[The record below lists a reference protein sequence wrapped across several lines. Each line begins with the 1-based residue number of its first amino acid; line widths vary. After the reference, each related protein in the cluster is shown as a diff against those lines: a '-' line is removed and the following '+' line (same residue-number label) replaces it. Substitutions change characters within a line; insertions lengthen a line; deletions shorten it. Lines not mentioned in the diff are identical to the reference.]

1 MARLLDRVDRAL
13 AGIETPLNLIGGVF
27 ILALAALGIAQVVM
41 RAVMGAPIMGYIDI
55 VEQGTAVF
63 AFLGLAYTQRT
74 GGHIRMELVLQ
85 YLPRPVLW
93 PVELVNTLFAAVIVA
108 ILLPGAWQHFERA
121 YRIGDSTMSI
131 GLPTWPTRLLVA
143 LALGLLLVRLLV
155 QLWGFLRLSFAPRSE
170 PVAVPL
176 PANAA
181 ELAAEEVASASVEED
196 RR

>member
-1 MARLLDRVDRAL
+1 MASLLARVDRAL
-13 AGIETPLNLIGGVF
+13 AAIETPLNLIGGVF
-27 ILALAALGIAQVVM
+27 ILALASLGIAQVVM
-41 RAVMGAPIMGYIDI
+41 RGVFGAPIMGYIHI
-55 VEQGTAVF
+55 VEQGTAFF

-85 YLPRPVLW
+85 ALPRPVLW
-93 PVELVNTLFAAVIVA
+93 PVEALNTLFAIVIVA
-108 ILLPGAWQHFERA
+108 LLLPGAWQHFQRS
-121 YRIGDSTMSI
+121 YTIGDSTMSI

-143 LALGLLLVRLLV
+143 LALGLLLIRLLV
-155 QLWGFLRLSFAPRSE
+155 QLWGFVRLTFAPRAD

-181 ELAAEEVASASVEED
+181 EIAADEVASASVEG